1 MTRPGTDWT
10 SWRLCFRLWG
20 LTALK
25 LKMRRISSPSLPE
38 TENTGIMWTRI
49 FCAKKG
55 KCRIKCY
62 LEDNEEAA
70 AQLARVRLGMEDV
83 KAAHSGE
90 ALGPMTL
97 TVKEVQDA
105 DWENNW
111 KQYYQ
116 PIAIGERLLV
126 VPEWLETE
134 AADRVPLVLD
144 PGLAFGTGSHATT
157 RMCLKQLD
165 KRVHGGERVLDLGC
179 GAVFCPLLPCAW
191 AHRRRLPATLTK
203 RPPTW
208 PMKTQRATAS
218 ERSVTRCW
226 QATF

>member
-25 LKMRRISSPSLPE
+25 LKMRRISSPCRKPKILGLCGRGSSGAE
-38 TENTGIMWTRI
+38 
-49 FCAKKG
+49 KG

-83 KAAHSGE
+83 KSGPFRRGSR
-90 ALGPMTL
+90 AYDPDG
-97 TVKEVQDA
+97 KKVQDA

-179 GAVFCPLLPCAW
+179 GSGILSIAALAW
-191 AHRRRLPATLTK
+191 AQGGVCLRH
-203 RPPTW
+203 
-208 PMKTQRATAS
+208 
-218 ERSVTRCW
+218 
-226 QATF
+226 

>member
-1 MTRPGTDWT
+1 MKWLE
-10 SWRLCFRLWG
+10 LCIDTARDG
-20 LTALK
+20 LDKLEAMLSAL
-25 LKMRRISSPSLPE
+25 
-38 TENTGIMWTRI
+38 GIDGIEIEDEADFQSFLAGNRKYWDYVDEDLL
-49 FCAKKG
+49 AQKKG

-62 LEDNEEAA
+62 LEDDEEAA

-144 PGLAFGTGSHATT
+144 PGRESCYHPYVSQTAGQA
-157 RMCLKQLD
+157 
-165 KRVHGGERVLDLGC
+165 
-179 GAVFCPLLPCAW
+179 CA
-191 AHRRRLPATLTK
+191 RRRTGAGFGL
-203 RPPTW
+203 R
-208 PMKTQRATAS
+208 QRYFVHCCPVLGRTGGVCL
-218 ERSVTRCW
+218 RH
-226 QATF
+226 

>member
-1 MTRPGTDWT
+1 
-10 SWRLCFRLWG
+10 
-20 LTALK
+20 
-25 LKMRRISSPSLPE
+25 
-38 TENTGIMWTRI
+38 
-49 FCAKKG
+49 
-55 KCRIKCY
+55 
-62 LEDNEEAA
+62 
-70 AQLARVRLGMEDV
+70 
-83 KAAHSGE
+83 
-90 ALGPMTL
+90 MTL

-144 PGLAFGTGSHATT
+144 PGLAFGTRSHATT

-179 GAVFCPLLPCAW
+179 GSGIFCPLLPCAW

-208 PMKTQRATAS
+208 AYENAARNGIGT
-218 ERSVTRCW
+218 ERYTVLAGDILTDAKL
-226 QATF
+226 QAAIGGGTIW